1 MYTYSV
7 KSYDL
12 KFLYVKKSFFS
23 FFQKIPIFS
32 ISTSHSKIDILTQKT
47 HKCNLQIINIM
58 FLTGKSGL

>member
-23 FFQKIPIFS
+23 FFKKLPIFS
-32 ISTSHSKIDILTQKT
+32 ISTYHSKIDILTQKT
-47 HKCNLQIINIM
+47 HKYNLQIINIM